1 MHAARDAAASA
12 GKAAVPEVET
22 AAPPPAPA
30 AADGHDAALTLLQ
43 GDAASTPAVAAAAA
57 VPGDSAAAA
66 PAVPAD
72 PVASAAQLVPEAADA
87 VVPAAGSGAA
97 AAAADLA
104 VPVCIVKSYAGICEQ
119 GFSAAQPD
127 KPNQDAIIMT
137 EDAALDSVLL
147 AVFDGHGDNG
157 HIVSGY
163 FRDHMPA
170 LVFGSPKMHD
180 FVPIADNIP
189 PPSASTY
196 PQPATKT
203 SVLPAVGAPRLRR
216 NVAGAVAEALQ
227 KCEKAVLA
235 DKSIDCSLSGCTGCV
250 VVITGDSVTVANVGD
265 SRAILVRTV
274 VTTSAAGETVSVA
287 LQPYQLTVDHKPTL
301 LSETKRILIKGGR
314 VHSIRYD
321 DGGEGPVRVWLANDD
336 IPGLAMSRSLGDT
349 VGKKA
354 GVVSEP
360 DFYHYTMC
368 REDAFIVVASDGLW
382 EFTPLPEV
390 ADTIGQTHAQFAQL
404 YAEYAAAVQA
414 YNERAAAGEL
424 VEEPP
429 VEPPP
434 HLSLALDAL
443 GAAAAQHWQEREG
456 VMDDTS
462 IVIAEIGTVM
472 VPPPAPA
479 AAGGAAGAP

>member
-1 MHAARDAAASA
+1 MHAARDAATSGSGGA
-12 GKAAVPEVET
+12 GPVAA
-22 AAPPPAPA
+22 AAPLPPTAVT
-30 AADGHDAALTLLQ
+30 DGHDAALTLLQ
-43 GDAASTPAVAAAAA
+43 GDADAASKPVAAAPGADAAASSHVAAA
-57 VPGDSAAAA
+57 VPVVAA
-66 PAVPAD
+66 PAAEK
-72 PVASAAQLVPEAADA
+72 APEAADA
-87 VVPAAGSGAA
+87 ATPAAGSGAA
-97 AAAADLA
+97 AADAA

-163 FRDHMPA
+163 FREHMPA
-170 LVFGSPKMHD
+170 LVFGSAKMHD
-180 FVPIADNIP
+180 FVPVADNIQP
-189 PPSASTY
+189 PATSTY
-196 PQPATKT
+196 PQPTTKT

-235 DKSIDCSLSGCTGCV
+235 DKSVDCSLSGCTGCV

-274 VTTSAAGETVSVA
+274 VTTNAAGETVGVS
-287 LQPYQLTVDHKPTL
+287 LQPYQITIDHKPTL

-354 GVVSEP
+354 GVVSDP
-360 DFYHYTMC
+360 DFYHYTLC

-390 ADTIGQTHAQFAQL
+390 ADTIGQTHAQFAHA
-404 YAEYAAAVQA
+404 YSEYAAAVQA
-414 YNERAAAGEL
+414 YNDRVAAGEDAG
-424 VEEPP
+424 EPP

-472 VPPPAPA
+472 VPPAA
-479 AAGGAAGAP
+479 GGGEAAGGAAGTQ